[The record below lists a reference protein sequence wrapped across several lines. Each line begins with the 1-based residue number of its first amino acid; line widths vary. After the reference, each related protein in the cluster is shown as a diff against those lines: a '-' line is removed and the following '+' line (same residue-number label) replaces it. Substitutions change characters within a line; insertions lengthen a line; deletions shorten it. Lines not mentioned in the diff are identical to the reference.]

1 MSDVS
6 RDNMSFAHL
15 RDAVARR
22 RKLLLDYLL
31 LDRFLKRFQPAHIR
45 DAVYSYVKSGGK
57 SLRPAVAMLACGA
70 LGGDERSI
78 LPVAAA
84 IEIYHTWTLVH
95 DDVIDKDRIRRGGP
109 TVHTEYADRA
119 RQDFGWTEADAEH
132 YGRTI
137 ALLTGDVQQ
146 AWSWSLLFEAHL
158 EYGVAAEVV
167 LALAQELASHV
178 TPLLVEGETLDVQFV
193 GMRKQISEAEVVD
206 MLWKK
211 TGVLYEFAGRA
222 GAAIALNS
230 ADSELPEARA
240 LARFCSL
247 CGTAFQIQDD
257 ILGLVGDTEQLGKP
271 VGSDIREGKSTL
283 LTLRALQLA
292 NEGQGARLQA
302 TLGDARASDAAIS
315 EIAQLM
321 RDLGVIKYAQAI
333 SHKYVDEALA
343 HLRPLPD
350 SEYKVLL
357 RSWAN
362 YLIQRDF

>member
-1 MSDVS
+1 
-6 RDNMSFAHL
+6 MSFFAGTRAADGVRLKTGTIL
-15 RDAVARR
+15 RGHGDAGAES
-22 RKLLLDYLL
+22 
-31 LDRFLKRFQPAHIR
+31 PAWL
-45 DAVYSYVKSGGK
+45 AVRPEKITLSAE
-57 SLRPAVAMLACGA
+57 RPARAEDNA
-70 LGGDERSI
+70 L
-78 LPVAAA
+78 
-84 IEIYHTWTLVH
+84 
-95 DDVIDKDRIRRGGP
+95 
-109 TVHTEYADRA
+109 
-119 RQDFGWTEADAEH
+119 
-132 YGRTI
+132 
-137 ALLTGDVQQ
+137 
-146 AWSWSLLFEAHL
+146 
-158 EYGVAAEVV
+158 
-167 LALAQELASHV
+167 
-178 TPLLVEGETLDVQFV
+178 
-193 GMRKQISEAEVVD
+193 EAEVVD

-283 LTLRALQLA
+283 LTLKALQLA
-292 NEGQGARLQA
+292 DEGQGARLQA
-302 TLGDARASDAAIS
+302 TLGDAGASDAAIS

-362 YLIQRDF
+362 YLIERDF